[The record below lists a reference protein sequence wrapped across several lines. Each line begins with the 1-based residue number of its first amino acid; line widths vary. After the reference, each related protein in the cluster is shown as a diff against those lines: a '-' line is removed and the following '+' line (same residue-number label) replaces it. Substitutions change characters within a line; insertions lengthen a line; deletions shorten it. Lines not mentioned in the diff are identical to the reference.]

1 MTTSSTKRTGITATR
16 LGASVDPAWKG
27 VYRIGGL
34 CMLFAG
40 ILYLVGSTLGA
51 YLGTPPGD
59 NEIFLDTLARH
70 RAAALAAYWLF
81 VLADVL
87 FVPAVLA
94 LYLALR
100 GISKSAMLVAGAL
113 LLFFFVLDLGTTESN
128 TLALIALAR
137 DRALA
142 ANPGEAAL
150 YQAAAHWGL
159 ATLPVASFFSWSG
172 PSSGWL
178 ISAILMRRSVFGMF
192 PSVLGIVTNGLAIL
206 AGFYFLFP
214 NIGILSVLLTPVLLL
229 YGIWLI
235 ATGRR
240 LFGLG
245 SLGAE

>member
-1 MTTSSTKRTGITATR
+1 MTTSSATR
-16 LGASVDPAWKG
+16 TVHTVTNLEASVDPAWKA

-40 ILYLVGSTLGA
+40 VLYLIGSTLGA

-59 NEIFLDTLARH
+59 NEIFFEMLAH
-70 RAAALAAYWLF
+70 HQAAALAAYWLF

-87 FVPAVLA
+87 FIPAVLA
-94 LYLALR
+94 LYLALK
-100 GISKSAMLVAGAL
+100 GISQSAMLLAAAL
-113 LLFFFVLDLGTTESN
+113 LLFFFVLDLGVTESN
-128 TLALIALAR
+128 TLALITLAR
-137 DRALA
+137 DKVLA
-142 ANPGEAAL
+142 ANPGDAAL

-159 ATLPVASFFSWSG
+159 ATLPVASFFSWAG

-178 ISAILMRRSVFGMF
+178 ISAILMRRSVFGKF
-192 PSVLGIVTNGLAIL
+192 PSILGIVTNGLGIL
-206 AGFYFLFP
+206 VAFYFLFP
-214 NIGILSVLLTPVLLL
+214 NIGILSVLLTPGLVL

-245 SLGAE
+245 SLAAE